1 MPETKSQSRSDTT
14 RVQEDADYWQVL
26 RALKALGRPA
36 SIREISDW
44 LNAHGHPTKPTLV
57 RPNAALLTV
66 NDANRRH
73 YNKSRKSFRSDSGH
87 PHDRVF
93 RIGRNKDVRFEPYD
107 LAAHGAFDI
116 LQLDGGPHA
125 AVKVDSTQL
134 AVEMAEAEARV
145 EAEMPPITSDHDA
158 RQRQLRAVA
167 IRRGQRKFR
176 QQLLE
181 AYGAQCAVTG
191 CSAIEVLEAA
201 HIVAYRGDETN
212 RTDNGLLLRADV
224 HTLFDLGLI
233 WIDETYHIHVTTALR
248 GTEYAEFE
256 GRPLNLPSKQHLRP
270 HRSHLADQARLTQK
284 DLPTIQSAEQPSQ
297 LNQHHTVALPA
308 DGYRDG

>member
-1 MPETKSQSRSDTT
+1 MPETKSQSRSNTT
-14 RVQEDADYWQVL
+14 RVQEDADYWKVL
-26 RALKALGRPA
+26 SALEALGRPA

-44 LNAHGHPTKPTLV
+44 LNARGHSTKPTLV

-73 YNKSRKSFRSDSGH
+73 YNKARKSFRSDSGH
-87 PHDRVF
+87 PHDRIF
-93 RIGRNKDVRFEPYD
+93 RIGRKRNVLYAPYD
-107 LAAHGAFDI
+107 LAAHGVFDI
-116 LQLDGGPHA
+116 VQLAGGHHA
-125 AVKVDSTQL
+125 AIKVDSSQL
-134 AVEMAEAEARV
+134 AVEMAKAEASV
-145 EAEMPPITSDHDA
+145 EAEVPPIVSEHDA

-181 AYGAQCAVTG
+181 AYGAQCAITG

-233 WIDETYHIHVTTALR
+233 WIDERYHVHVTAALR
-248 GTEYAEFE
+248 GTEYEAFE
-256 GRPLNLPSKQHLRP
+256 GRPLNLPAKQHLRP
-270 HRSHLADQARLTQK
+270 HRSHLAAQAKLTQK
-284 DLPTIQSAEQPSQ
+284 DPHPNPS
-297 LNQHHTVALPA
+297 N
-308 DGYRDG
+308 

>member
-1 MPETKSQSRSDTT
+1 
-14 RVQEDADYWQVL
+14 VL
-26 RALKALGRPA
+26 RALEVLGRPA

-44 LNAHGHPTKPTLV
+44 LNANGHPTKPTLV

-93 RIGRNKDVRFEPYD
+93 RIGRKTDVRYQPYD

-116 LQLDGGPHA
+116 LQLNGDPYA
-125 AVKVDSTQL
+125 AIKVDSSVL
-134 AVEMAEAEARV
+134 AVEMAKAEATV
-145 EAEMPPITSDHDA
+145 EAEMPPIASEHDA

-167 IRRGQRKFR
+167 IRRGQRRFR

-181 AYGAQCAVTG
+181 AYGAQCAITG
-191 CSAIEVLEAA
+191 CFAVEVLEAA

-233 WIDETYHIHVTTALR
+233 WIDESYRVHVTTALR
-248 GTEYAEFE
+248 GTEYEAFE
-256 GRPLNLPSKQHLRP
+256 GRPLNVPAKQHLRP
-270 HRSHLADQARLTQK
+270 HRSHLAAQAGLTQK
-284 DLPTIQSAEQPSQ
+284 DP
-297 LNQHHTVALPA
+297 PA
-308 DGYRDG
+308 NSSS